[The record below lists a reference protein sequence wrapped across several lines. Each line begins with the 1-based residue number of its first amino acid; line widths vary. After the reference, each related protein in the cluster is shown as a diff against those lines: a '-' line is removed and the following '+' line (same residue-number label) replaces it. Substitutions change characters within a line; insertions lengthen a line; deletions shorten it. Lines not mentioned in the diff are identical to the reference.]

1 LSNWKFSVESETYQ
15 FSILKRPNL
24 VADICH
30 MKEDSSGELTEDLKD
45 IKIIVNNSENNDR
58 TTEKVLSP
66 IEKLVKYVQSPVRE
80 DNTDLINSLIDLS
93 GSLESI
99 GVEAHELTSI
109 LNETEK
115 ARLKLLKDNSK
126 VGLSEKQF
134 PIGYATLE
142 SIQPTAF
149 IYKPLSVLSQKLEN
163 FTKNLETISETYTET
178 KILYNELNALGGI
191 DIKNYVL
198 TKQQKMGF
206 HKLVMNDDRLS
217 RAELDLL
224 INFMKSSVF
233 ANSKALQQRKEY
245 YASLNLDN
253 EVSFPDIAPLLQDVK
268 TLQSKLTMRLEE
280 MPAML
285 NKEEKQQLQQ
295 FLPALDEYY
304 KDQIAAFSG
313 GKSYLPLAKNLQNM
327 QNEIKQNPVASNI
340 LEHSESLGFTMQ
352 RLYMLHWIAES
363 LMKQKYNT
371 TLGKSLGLY
380 TKENPDKRDTFS
392 FLRNAVKFRNDVAHN
407 GTLWGP
413 EDFENHIKT
422 YEQGITLITKE
433 LQIDL
438 ANVNLEKINR
448 PLSKEEL
455 KISHL
460 EQFGVDA
467 SVINIIDVKL
477 LQKQWTKNHEKL
489 SKIFKNLKKREISV
503 EKILEFDRDNFIH
516 MYKNHKSP
524 FEIVEMY
531 KNDFFINAF
540 AKKYF
545 SIDSFEILV
554 DDVEKIR
561 NNPTNWL
568 YRFAML
574 EKENKLTNEDLE
586 AINQLRNK
594 LNG

>member
-1 LSNWKFSVESETYQ
+1 M
-15 FSILKRPNL
+15 LKMPNA

-30 MKEDSSGELTEDLKD
+30 IEEEGSDFTESLKETN
-45 IKIIVNNSENNDR
+45 IIVNNSENSDK
-58 TTEKVLSP
+58 TKEKVLSP

-80 DNTDLINSLIDLS
+80 DNTDLVKSLIDLS

-99 GVEAHELTSI
+99 GIEAHELTSI

-115 ARLKLLKDNSK
+115 ARLKLLKDNLK

-163 FTKNLETISETYTET
+163 FTKNLETISETYAET
-178 KILYNELNALGGI
+178 KILYNELNTLGSI

-198 TKQQKMGF
+198 TKQQKIGF
-206 HKLVMNDDRLS
+206 YKLVMDDDRLS
-217 RAELDLL
+217 RTELDML

-233 ANSKALQQRKEY
+233 ANSKALQQREEY
-245 YASLNLDN
+245 YKNLVTNN
-253 EVSFPDIAPLLQDVK
+253 EVPFPDIMPLLEDVK
-268 TLQSKLTMRLEE
+268 TLRSKLSMRLEE
-280 MPAML
+280 MPELL
-285 NKEEKQQLQQ
+285 NKEEKKQLQQ

-327 QNEIKQNPVASNI
+327 QDEIQQNPVASNI

-363 LMKQKYNT
+363 LMKKKYNT

-380 TKENPDKRDTFS
+380 VKENQDKVELFS

-407 GTLWGP
+407 GTLWSP
-413 EDFENHIKT
+413 EDFEKHIET
-422 YEQGITLITKE
+422 YEQGITLIAKE

-438 ANVNLEKINR
+438 AKFNLEKVHR
-448 PLSKEEL
+448 PLNKEEL
-455 KISHL
+455 KTSII
-460 EQFGVDA
+460 ENFGIDAFIIEAVD
-467 SVINIIDVKL
+467 NKL
-477 LQKQWTKNHEKL
+477 LESPWGKRHRRLKELFNILNQKNISIEKVLEMNKDSFIDFYL
-489 SKIFKNLKKREISV
+489 SKESPG
-503 EKILEFDRDNFIH
+503 KINMILN
-516 MYKNHKSP
+516 NS
-524 FEIVEMY
+524 
-531 KNDFFINAF
+531 FFADAF

-545 SIDSFEILV
+545 SYPSFDNLV
-554 DDVEKIR
+554 DRITLIQKNSQRDKI
-561 NNPTNWL
+561 NGWL
-568 YRFAML
+568 FKLAML
-574 EKENKLTNEDLE
+574 EKEDKLDHQTLLKIHDLKKE
-586 AINQLRNK
+586 

>member
-1 LSNWKFSVESETYQ
+1 M
-15 FSILKRPNL
+15 LKMPNA

-30 MKEDSSGELTEDLKD
+30 IEEEGSDFTESLKETN
-45 IKIIVNNSENNDR
+45 IIVNNSENNDR

-115 ARLKLLKDNSK
+115 ARLKLLKDNLK

-163 FTKNLETISETYTET
+163 FTKNLETISETYADT
-178 KILYNELNALGGI
+178 KILYNELNTLGSI

-206 HKLVMNDDRLS
+206 YKLVMNDDRLS

-233 ANSKALQQRKEY
+233 ANSKALQQREMY
-245 YASLNLDN
+245 YKNFSSDN
-253 EVSFPDIAPLLQDVK
+253 ESSFPDITPLLNDVK
-268 TLQSKLTMRLEE
+268 TLQSKLAMRLEE
-280 MPAML
+280 MPELL
-285 NKEEKQQLQQ
+285 NKEEKKQLQQ

-327 QNEIKQNPVASNI
+327 QNEIKKNPVASNI

-352 RLYMLHWIAES
+352 RLYMLHWVAES
-363 LMKQKYNT
+363 LMKRKYNS
-371 TLGKSLGLY
+371 TLGTSLGLY
-380 TKENPDKRDTFS
+380 AKEYPDKADTFS
-392 FLRNAVKFRNDVAHN
+392 FLRNAVNFRNDVAHN
-407 GTLWGP
+407 GKLWSP

-422 YEQGITLITKE
+422 YEQGIPLIAKE

-438 ANVNLEKINR
+438 AKFDLEKVHR
-448 PLSKEEL
+448 PLNKEEL
-455 KISHL
+455 KTSIL
-460 EQFGVDA
+460 EKFDVGA
-467 SVINIIDVKL
+467 FILNSIDKKL
-477 LQKQWTKNHEKL
+477 LKSPWSEKHCRLKELFNILNEKN
-489 SKIFKNLKKREISV
+489 ISV
-503 EKILEFDRDNFIH
+503 EKILELDSHRFINF
-516 MYKNHKSP
+516 YNSKKDKL
-524 FEIVEMY
+524 EIFTTF
-531 KNDFFINAF
+531 NNSFFLNAF

-545 SIDSFEILV
+545 SYDSFNSLV
-554 DDVEKIR
+554 DNTTSVQQNSQRDKIHG
-561 NNPTNWL
+561 WL
-568 YRFAML
+568 FKLAML
-574 EKENKLTNEDLE
+574 EKENKMDYDTLGKIHDLKKE
-586 AINQLRNK
+586 